1 MIELVFWV
9 SVLLILYPH
18 LIYPGVLYLLRPRE
32 LKERRPGTRGPVA
45 VVCSVYNEEKVIARK
60 IENFYLLDY
69 PEVELYLGLDGC
81 SDNTMGEIRRA
92 MCDNRVKVFD
102 FPRGGKVRV
111 INALLEQVWQPYVVM
126 TDANSMFR
134 PDAVSNLLAHL
145 GEGVGVVCG
154 RLVLLDGDGGSG
166 EGIYWRL
173 ETFIKKRESLF
184 DSVIGANGAIY
195 LFRREMF
202 EPLPPTTINDD
213 FSISMRIFEQGH
225 AVVYA
230 EDAVAEELQITSD
243 SEEFR
248 RHVRDAAGHFRALV
262 YLRGLLNPLH
272 GQRFFFY
279 LGHRVFR
286 WLGPFFLVLA
296 FLSNAMLLTHPW
308 YHALFVTQCIGYGI
322 VAVVCCFRIRWKPL
336 YIFYYFIL
344 LNLAIMFGFFK
355 NLLGLQQTTWDS
367 TRRYPPPT

>member
-1 MIELVFWV
+1 MMELVFWV

-32 LKERRPGTRGPVA
+32 PKERNPRLMEPVA

-81 SDNTMGEIRRA
+81 SDNTMAEIHRTIR
-92 MCDNRVKVFD
+92 DNRVKVFD

-111 INALLEQVWQPYVVM
+111 INALLERVWQPYVVM

-184 DSVIGANGAIY
+184 GSVIGANGAIY
-195 LFRREMF
+195 LFRRELF

-272 GQRFFFY
+272 GKRFFFY
-279 LGHRVFR
+279 LSHRVLR
-286 WLGPFFLVLA
+286 WLGPLFLVAA
-296 FLSNAMLLTHPW
+296 FLSNAMLLTHSR
-308 YHALFVTQCIGYGI
+308 YHALFATQCLWYGI

-367 TRRYPPPT
+367 TRR